1 MQWSWHSSP
10 RNILQ
15 GRQLPCRHSR
25 ISASQSESEECVPGS
40 GENSIL
46 PRGWKDQE
54 QSVSQQLWG

>member
-15 GRQLPCRHSR
+15 GRHSR